1 MPRLA
6 TERPPKEFVAA
17 RGFSLPVHRCEALV
31 LGSGA
36 AGLRAAVELKR
47 RGVDV
52 VIATQSAYG
61 GTSACSGS
69 DKQTLHTANGAGRGD
84 DYRAMADALGAGGAM
99 DEDTAYVEA
108 VGSSR
113 ALSSLQFMGLP
124 VPQDRL
130 GGVLRY
136 QTDHDEVGR
145 ATSCGPRTSRLMVQ
159 VLANEA
165 IRLNIPIF
173 NQTTGVRLLVESNA
187 RRRCVGALA
196 ISPKRRTGDNPLGLI
211 VFLERRASRRHRRTR
226 RALSRQR
233 LSPALFRLA
242 RPCAGGRDRCGQ
254 PDGKP
259 IWNQHAAGSISLE
272 SFRNLRPVHALHLL
286 ARLAR
291 ERAEFPRRLLPDY
304 AASWRR
310 TSSARAISGRSTR
323 PACSTSARAFS
334 TLQSS
339 GKPKRDGR
347 SSWTSIGTR

>member
-1 MPRLA
+1 MEQKLGMLSGKLERAKNTYPVLTASSTPFRITPLSPTVPQEILDGLTDVIMPRLA
-6 TERPPKEFVAA
+6 TEKPPKEFMAA
-17 RGFSLPVHRCEALV
+17 RGFSLPVLRCEALV

-52 VIATQSAYG
+52 VIATQSAFG

-173 NQTTGVRLLVESNA
+173 NRTTGVRLLVE
-187 RRRCVGALA
+187 
-196 ISPKRRTGDNPLGLI
+196 
-211 VFLERRASRRHRRTR
+211 LERRAACRRRAGDLAQAPDGGQSARAHRFPERRARRRHRRAG

-233 LSPALFRLA
+233 LSATLFRLA
-242 RPCAGGRDRCGQ
+242 RSCAGGRDRCGQ

-259 IWNQHAAGSISLE
+259 IWDRDVSGSISLE
-272 SFRNLRPVHALHLL
+272 SFWDLRPVHALYLL

-291 ERAEFPRRLLPDY
+291 QRA
-304 AASWRR
+304 
-310 TSSARAISGRSTR
+310 
-323 PACSTSARAFS
+323 
-334 TLQSS
+334 
-339 GKPKRDGR
+339 
-347 SSWTSIGTR
+347 